1 MNNRNLYDCK
11 HLLKNFAKKSKQI
24 SYSTALL
31 VTFMIT
37 GSVGYSAEINESLKN
52 MNETQKIVITEEIIE
67 NVPTREQLGTE
78 IKSEKERVQNLIN
91 STEDLSLI
99 HI

>member
-1 MNNRNLYDCK
+1 MFLVYYVKWEEIMNNRNLYDCK

-37 GSVGYSAEINESLKN
+37 GSVGYSAEFSQFNRL
-52 MNETQKIVITEEIIE
+52 
-67 NVPTREQLGTE
+67 
-78 IKSEKERVQNLIN
+78 
-91 STEDLSLI
+91 
-99 HI
+99 